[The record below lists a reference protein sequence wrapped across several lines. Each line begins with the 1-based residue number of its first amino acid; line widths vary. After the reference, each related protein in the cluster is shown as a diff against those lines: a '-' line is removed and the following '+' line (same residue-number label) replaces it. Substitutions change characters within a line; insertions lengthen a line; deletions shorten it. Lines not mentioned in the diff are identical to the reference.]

1 MEGDQPL
8 TGKWNYDS
16 ENRKNYPKPQA
27 YSAFSF
33 PMMTDI
39 LAEVNKTDA
48 KTIGTI
54 DAANFVWPINREQSL
69 ELLDFYRRMPAFIW

>member
-1 MEGDQPL
+1 V
-8 TGKWNYDS
+8 
-16 ENRKNYPKPQA
+16 
-27 YSAFSF
+27 
-33 PMMTDI
+33 TDI

-69 ELLDFYRRMPAFIW
+69 ELLDFLSTNACIYLVAIKMR